1 MVAAAGGFLIPVYR
15 LTYTFGDTET
25 MFITICQPV
34 LCGNVTFVG
43 SFLKLGSGTAGLLT
57 DAVTVEIHQS
67 DITLGFDVPRS
78 GGLGKNSQ
86 GFVVIPPVKRFYASV
101 QQIRRLPLC
110 RILPPELRIM
120 PTNRTIIRFMCFTS

>member
-25 MFITICQPV
+25 VFITICQPV
-34 LCGNVTFVG
+34 LCGNVAFVG
-43 SFLKLGSGTAGLLT
+43 SFLKFGGGTAGILT
-57 DAVTVEIHQS
+57 DTVAVEIHQS

-86 GFVVIPPVKRFYASV
+86 AS
-101 QQIRRLPLC
+101 
-110 RILPPELRIM
+110 
-120 PTNRTIIRFMCFTS
+120 S